1 MARPTSQ
8 KIYLKNS
15 GVLNLDEWYSKEI
28 TEASYNELIE
38 LTKWINKIYGYHPF
52 IIGGWAVYS
61 YTKSLGSRDI
71 DIVFPTKTS
80 VEKVLMPY
88 YTMRGYKQEGVFS
101 KSFYIE
107 VQTKKGI
114 EKIMLDACSL
124 SDTNIL
130 HENKDIEISWD
141 LTQHYYQEWKL
152 QKDAI
157 MQVPQIE
164 LLLMYKIKALCDRRY
179 DLQHMAMSPFNKSY
193 INSKIWKDEHD
204 IVSLSKSTIDKEKI
218 SRITKITNF
227 TKYFQRELKR
237 LKINFS

>member
-1 MARPTSQ
+1 MVRHISQ
-8 KIYLKNS
+8 RISLNSS
-15 GVLNLDEWYSKEI
+15 GVSNLDDWYSKEI

-38 LTKWINKIYGYHPF
+38 LTKWINNIYGYHPF

-71 DIVFPTKTS
+71 DIVFPTKIS

-88 YTMRGYKQEGVFS
+88 YTMRGYKEEGVFS

-107 VQTKKGI
+107 VKTKKGI

-124 SDTNIL
+124 SDKNIL

-141 LTQHYYQEWKL
+141 LTQRYHQEWTM
-152 QKDAI
+152 QKDVI
-157 MQVPQIE
+157 VQIPQIE
-164 LLLMYKIKALCDRRY
+164 LLLIYKIKALCDRRY
-179 DLQHMAMSPFNKSY
+179 DLRHTSLSAINKSY
-193 INSKIWKDEHD
+193 INSKIWKDEQD
-204 IVSLSKSTIDKEKI
+204 IVSLSKSRIDTEKI
-218 SRITKITNF
+218 SRITETTNF
-227 TKYFQRELKR
+227 TEYFQRELKR